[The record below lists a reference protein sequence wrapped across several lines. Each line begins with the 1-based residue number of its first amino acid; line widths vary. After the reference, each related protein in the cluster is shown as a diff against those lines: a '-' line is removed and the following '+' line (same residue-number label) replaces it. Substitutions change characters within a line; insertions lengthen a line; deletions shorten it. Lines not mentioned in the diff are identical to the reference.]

1 MKNPALKEILMNTDA
16 GANLEATADI
26 LGVDLSVVTD
36 LVANLGVS
44 LGGTVASTVNTV
56 LTLLGGIL

>member
-1 MKNPALKEILMNTDA
+1 MNTDA